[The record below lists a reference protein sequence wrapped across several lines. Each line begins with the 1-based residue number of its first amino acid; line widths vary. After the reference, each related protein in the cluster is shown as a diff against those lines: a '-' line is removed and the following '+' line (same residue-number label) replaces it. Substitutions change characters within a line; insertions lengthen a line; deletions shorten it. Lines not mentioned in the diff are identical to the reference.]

1 MANNPNAIKEPV
13 FDKVFYI
20 VTFVILCL
28 FLVTIIYPLW
38 FVLMASF
45 SDAQYVNDGTLL
57 FYPRGFTTLGYER
70 TLTDRR
76 RHPHRHLLHHAGG
89 LCPQP

>member
-28 FLVTIIYPLW
+28 FLVTIIYPL
-38 FVLMASF
+38 
-45 SDAQYVNDGTLL
+45 
-57 FYPRGFTTLGYER
+57 
-70 TLTDRR
+70 
-76 RHPHRHLLHHAGG
+76 
-89 LCPQP
+89 